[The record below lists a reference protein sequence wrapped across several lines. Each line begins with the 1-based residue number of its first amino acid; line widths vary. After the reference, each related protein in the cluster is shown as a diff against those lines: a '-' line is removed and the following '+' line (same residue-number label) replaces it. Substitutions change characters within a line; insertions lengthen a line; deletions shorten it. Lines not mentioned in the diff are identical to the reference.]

1 MLRSGRTPVVVECS
15 TPTGLSTRLKAE
27 SWWVVFSF
35 RSGGV
40 AFSHQRP
47 VSVEAGGSSAPI
59 HDYTVMAVVIGLTS
73 VMASLLTRR
82 FIDG

>member
-1 MLRSGRTPVVVECS
+1 MIRSGRTPVVLERS
-15 TPTGLSTRLKAE
+15 TPSGLPTRLKAE
-27 SWWVVFSF
+27 SWWVALSF

-47 VSVEAGGSSAPI
+47 VSIEAGGTSAPI
-59 HDYTVMAVVIGLTS
+59 HDYTAIALVIGLAS
-73 VMASLLTRR
+73 VALSFLTRR